1 MKILTYKWLILGLGI
16 LFEVLGT
23 VCMKYADGFTKLVPS
38 VLVFVFYGL
47 ALAAL
52 VFVLEKMEVS
62 IAYAIWAGA
71 GTALIAMLGIIWFK
85 EPISAAKVVSIG
97 LIILG
102 ILGLELFD

>member
-1 MKILTYKWLILGLGI
+1 MKLLAYKWTILALGI
-16 LFEVLGT
+16 VFEVLGT
-23 VCMKYADGFTKLVPS
+23 VSMHYAKGFTKLWPS

-52 VFVLEKMEVS
+52 VFVLEKMQVS
-62 IAYAIWAGA
+62 IAYAIWASV
-71 GTALIAMLGIIWFK
+71 GTALIAVIGMIWFK
-85 EPISAAKVVSIG
+85 EPVSVAKIVSIS